1 MNNSQNN
8 QRSGK
13 RTLGNFSSLA
23 LFETGSQWKVK
34 LRILATTALLTVI
47 WPGAWA
53 FGSQT
58 DPYKIWMLAEIAGQ
72 YAAVGQKDKAA
83 ELLGQA
89 LPLVEG
95 ISDDCDKPE
104 PIAEIARQYAAAGQE
119 ARSSQL
125 LAQAIRVAKT
135 AKGCSGVNDEG
146 ENLGDIATRY
156 WENGQYDQTLQI
168 LRQLGDDT
176 FKALALAYYAPQ
188 LAEVG
193 RANQAT
199 AVLAEA
205 LQIGRNRWQV
215 RESRTKDPSYQGSIP
230 SPVHRSNYRKSFFKS
245 LEIS

>member
-8 QRSGK
+8 QPSSKSALGK
-13 RTLGNFSSLA
+13 FSLIA
-23 LFETGSQWKVK
+23 LFETRGQWTVK
-34 LRILATTALLTVI
+34 LRILATTAVLTVI

-53 FGSQT
+53 FGQN

-83 ELLGQA
+83 ELLAQA

-205 LQIGRNRWQV
+205 LQIAQTIDKTTSKAVALARIA
-215 RESRTKDPSYQGSIP
+215 DHSIKLG
-230 SPVHRSNYRKSFFKS
+230 H
-245 LEIS
+245 